1 MHDFLK
7 AFKDAFPHT
16 ISIFLGYLLMGMTFG
31 MLLVQHGYDYKVAL
45 FMSLFIYAGAVQFV
59 AITLLSARKRV

>member
-16 ISIFLGYLLMGMTFG
+16 ISIFLGYLLMGMAFG
-31 MLLVQHGYDYKVAL
+31 VLLDQHGYDYKVAL
-45 FMSLFIYAGAVQFV
+45 FMSL
-59 AITLLSARKRV
+59 L